1 MSLFRPYELTSTST
15 PTTPSVTA
23 TSGGPP
29 VPAAPP
35 TTGPLGSATSGG
47 HPAADLS
54 GANMQMAMFLAA
66 HTAAAAARAA
76 EMELLRHQSGSSP
89 LNPQVGVLLS
99 NFDSPHQRS
108 GAHLPLFFVLP
119 NSKRISFI
127 LGSQQ
132 STHFRPWLSTSKPPS
147 SGRQS
152 QYHPYRRGSTTGKV
166 DE

>member
-89 LNPQVGVLLS
+89 LNPQVTVLLS
-99 NFDSPHQRS
+99 NFDLRHHS
-108 GAHLPLFFVLP
+108 GTHLPLFLVLP
-119 NSKRISFI
+119 TKTYFF
-127 LGSQQ
+127 
-132 STHFRPWLSTSKPPS
+132 HFRLAAV
-147 SGRQS
+147 
-152 QYHPYRRGSTTGKV
+152 HPFQTMALPQ
-166 DE
+166 

>member
-35 TTGPLGSATSGG
+35 TSGPLGSATPGG
-47 HPAADLS
+47 HPPDLS

-89 LNPQVGVLLS
+89 LNPQVGILLS
-99 NFDSPHQRS
+99 NFYLPHQCSGS
-108 GAHLPLFFVLP
+108 GAHLPLFSCYPTQNVFL
-119 NSKRISFI
+119 SF
-127 LGSQQ
+127 
-132 STHFRPWLSTSKPPS
+132 
-147 SGRQS
+147 
-152 QYHPYRRGSTTGKV
+152 
-166 DE
+166 

>member
-29 VPAAPP
+29 IPPAAPP

-89 LNPQVGVLLS
+89 LNPQVRVLLS
-99 NFDSPHQRS
+99 NFDLRHPS
-108 GAHLPLFFVLP
+108 GTHLPLFFVLP
-119 NSKRISFI
+119 TKTYFFF
-127 LGSQQ
+127 
-132 STHFRPWLSTSKPPS
+132 HF
-147 SGRQS
+147 
-152 QYHPYRRGSTTGKV
+152 
-166 DE
+166 

>member
-47 HPAADLS
+47 HPPDLS

-89 LNPQVGVLLS
+89 HNPQVRVLLS
-99 NFDSPHQRS
+99 NFDLQHQS
-108 GAHLPLFFVLP
+108 GTVLPLFFSCYPIL
-119 NSKRISFI
+119 KRISFI

-132 STHFRPWLSTSKPPS
+132 STHFRPWLSPSKSPS

-152 QYHPYRRGSTTGKV
+152 QYHPYRRVSTTGKV